1 MNYFEVYSGIQNSG
15 PSLAKK
21 RSNLWYRGCKKK
33 QFIFGRLVQTLFLFS
48 FVFDMSIFAF
58 SHLKSAQTTE
68 NVDLPTA
75 TKALGYFGLLKGA
88 RFCGSHSKN
97 VINSYYTYLTP
108 SYII

>member
-33 QFIFGRLVQTLFLFS
+33 KTEFILGGLVQTHFLFS

-58 SHLKSAQTTE
+58 SHLISAQTTE
-68 NVDLPTA
+68 NVGLPTA

-88 RFCGSHSKN
+88 PFCGSHSKN
-97 VINSYYTYLTP
+97 VINNY
-108 SYII
+108 